1 MSTTATDTTTI
12 RDQVLDRIRELRPLF
27 ESNAARTESDR
38 RVVEDN
44 ITALRDADAFRIM
57 VPKRFGGLETDIRT
71 KLEVSREVAMGC
83 GSTAWVT
90 ALMNVCAFFTSL
102 GNEQLQLDVWGDNP
116 DARISGVFNP
126 TATTKR
132 VDGGYV
138 VNGSWNWTSGCLH
151 SDWAFLGVPLV
162 DEAGEFVQ
170 PAMALMPYSE
180 LEIEDTWFTTG
191 MRGTASNTV
200 HARDVFV
207 PDHRL
212 MSVPGL
218 LTGHYDTPFKDEVLY
233 RSAFIPVAALI
244 LVGPQLG
251 LAQAA
256 LDYVIEKGH
265 KRGIAYTEYE
275 LQRDAP
281 TFQLAIAKAATLVD
295 TAHLFAY
302 RAAGDIDD
310 AARSDRTMSYVERA
324 RVRMDTGHA
333 AESAREAIRVLCS
346 AHGASSFAE
355 ASPMQRWW
363 RDSEIASRH
372 AVVSPEIS
380 AQVYGRALM
389 GFTEGVTFLV

>member
-1 MSTTATDTTTI
+1 MSVAATENTTI
-12 RDQVLDRIRELRPLF
+12 RDEILQRIRELRPLL
-27 ESNAARTESDR
+27 EANAAKTESDR
-38 RVVEDN
+38 RVVEEN

-102 GNEQLQLDVWGDNP
+102 GNERLQNDVWGADP
-116 DARISGVFNP
+116 DARISGVFSP

-132 VDGGYV
+132 VDRGYV
-138 VNGSWNWTSGCLH
+138 VNGAWNWTSGCLH

-170 PAMALMPYSE
+170 PAMALMPYAD

-207 PDHRL
+207 PEHRM

-218 LTGHYDTPFKDEVLY
+218 LTHHYDTPFKDEVLY

-310 AARSDRTMSYVERA
+310 AAREDRTMTYVERA

-389 GFTEGVTFLV
+389 GFTDGITFLV

>member
-1 MSTTATDTTTI
+1 MSVTATEPTAI
-12 RDQVLDRIRELRPLF
+12 RDEILGRIRELRPLF
-27 ESNAARTESDR
+27 EANAARTESDR

-102 GNEQLQLDVWGDNP
+102 GNEQLQLDVWGSDP
-116 DARISGVFNP
+116 AARISGVFNP
-126 TATTKR
+126 TATTTR
-132 VDGGYV
+132 VDGGYM

-218 LTGHYDTPFKDEVLY
+218 LAGDYDTPYKDEVLY

-265 KRGIAYTEYE
+265 KRGIAYTDYE

-310 AARSDRTMSYVERA
+310 AARADRTMTYVERA

-389 GFTEGVTFLV
+389 GFTDGITFLV

>member
-1 MSTTATDTTTI
+1 MSVTATEPTAI
-12 RDQVLDRIRELRPLF
+12 RDEILGRIRELRPLF
-27 ESNAARTESDR
+27 EANAARTESDR
-38 RVVEDN
+38 RVVEEN

-57 VPKRFGGLETDIRT
+57 VPKRFGGLEADIRT

-90 ALMNVCAFFTSL
+90 ALMNVCAFFVSL
-102 GNEQLQLDVWGDNP
+102 GNERLQDDVWGADP

-138 VNGSWNWTSGCLH
+138 VNGAWNWTSGCLH

-170 PAMALMPYSE
+170 PAMAVIPYAE

-218 LTGHYDTPFKDEVLY
+218 LTHQYDTPFKDEVLY

-310 AARSDRTMSYVERA
+310 AARADRTMTYVERA

-333 AESAREAIRVLCS
+333 AESSREAIRVLCS

-389 GFTEGVTFLV
+389 GFTDGITFLV

>member
-1 MSTTATDTTTI
+1 MSITATEHTTI

-27 ESNAARTESDR
+27 EANAARTEADR
-38 RVVEDN
+38 RVVEEN
-44 ITALRDADAFRIM
+44 ITALRAADAFRIM
-57 VPKRFGGLETDIRT
+57 LPKRFGGLETDIRT

-90 ALMNVCAFFTSL
+90 ALMNVCAFFVSL
-102 GNEQLQLDVWGDNP
+102 GNEQLQHDVWGSDP

-132 VDGGYV
+132 VDGGYI
-138 VNGSWNWTSGCLH
+138 VNGAWNWTSGCLH

-162 DEAGEFVQ
+162 NEAGEFVM
-170 PAMALMPYSE
+170 PAMALMPYAE

-218 LTGHYDTPFKDEVLY
+218 LTHDYDTPFKDEVLY

-244 LVGPQLG
+244 LVGPLLG

-275 LQRDAP
+275 VQRDAP

-310 AARSDRTMSYVERA
+310 AARADRAMTYVERA

-333 AESAREAIRVLCS
+333 AETAREAIRVLCS

-355 ASPMQRWW
+355 SSPMQRWW
-363 RDSEIASRH
+363 RDAEIASRH

-389 GFTEGVTFLV
+389 GFTDGVTFLV

>member
-1 MSTTATDTTTI
+1 MSVTATEPTAI
-12 RDQVLDRIRELRPLF
+12 RDEILGRIRELRPLF
-27 ESNAARTESDR
+27 EANAARTESDR

-102 GNEQLQLDVWGDNP
+102 GNEQLQLDVWGSDP
-116 DARISGVFNP
+116 AARISGVFSP
-126 TATTKR
+126 TATTTR

-218 LTGHYDTPFKDEVLY
+218 LAGDYDTPYKDEVLY

-310 AARSDRTMSYVERA
+310 AARADRTMTYVERA

-389 GFTEGVTFLV
+389 GFTDGITFLV

>member
-1 MSTTATDTTTI
+1 MSVTATEPTAI
-12 RDQVLDRIRELRPLF
+12 RDEILGRIRELRPLF
-27 ESNAARTESDR
+27 EANAARTESDR
-38 RVVEDN
+38 RVVEEN

-57 VPKRFGGLETDIRT
+57 VPKRFGGLEADIRT

-90 ALMNVCAFFTSL
+90 ALMNVCAFFVSL
-102 GNEQLQLDVWGDNP
+102 GNERLQDDVWGADP

-138 VNGSWNWTSGCLH
+138 VNGAWNWTSGCLH

-170 PAMALMPYSE
+170 PAMAVIPYAE

-218 LTGHYDTPFKDEVLY
+218 LTHQYDTPFKDEVLY

-310 AARSDRTMSYVERA
+310 AARADRTMTYVERA

-346 AHGASSFAE
+346 AHGASSFAD

-389 GFTEGVTFLV
+389 GFTDGITFLV